1 MGTPNF
7 RPIGL
12 ILAILC
18 PKTQKNYLNGHVSR
32 RDLAQIAIIQSLTS
46 TTLVCVHNPPSQNP
60 PVKIPQSKSPE
71 PKSPGQNP
79 PRFSFELESYFDV
92 IAVFLMLI
100 PMKIDMAKN

>member
-46 TTLVCVHNPPSQNP
+46 TTLVCVHNPPVKIPLSKSPSQNP
-60 PVKIPQSKSPE
+60 PSQNPQVKIPPDLVSSWSP
-71 PKSPGQNP
+71 
-79 PRFSFELESYFDV
+79 
-92 IAVFLMLI
+92 ILMLS
-100 PMKIDMAKN
+100 